1 MIFEMIIKKSLVK
14 SIPTIPSIIIL
25 TLLFSFACVDS
36 KQQTTEPLS
45 PTTIITPTQTPYTA
59 SSLEIIIAQ
68 EQLLTSIYRNTI
80 PSIVQVKVE
89 SKISQRSF
97 FGGLQHYNVPS
108 EGTGFIWDNNG
119 YVVTNHHV
127 IQNADSVR
135 VIFYDGTESVATVHG
150 SDPNSDLAILK
161 IEMNNYSLKAVPL
174 GDSDTLSIGQ
184 IAIAIGSPFGQEFSM
199 TQGIISAL
207 GRTLPNQTTNFST
220 SQIIQ
225 TDAAINPG
233 NSGGPLLDRTGSVI
247 GITSQIISS
256 SGSNAGVGFAIPINT
271 AKRII
276 PSLIKKGIF
285 EYAYLGIS
293 GTSLTSN
300 LAKANNLDET
310 TKGALIVK
318 IINNG
323 PAFKSKLLGSEQTIT
338 INEIEYPTGGDII
351 THIDLTPVK
360 SINDISSYINN
371 KEPNEI
377 VSLSIIRSSKKN
389 LTIDVRLGIRP

>member
-1 MIFEMIIKKSLVK
+1 MIKKQSLVK
-14 SIPTIPSIIIL
+14 SLTTITSFIFFTSIFL
-25 TLLFSFACVDS
+25 SGCTNLKEQA
-36 KQQTTEPLS
+36 TEP
-45 PTTIITPTQTPYTA
+45 PVITPIITPTQMLPTP
-59 SSLEIIIAQ
+59 SSNEIIIAQ
-68 EQLLTSIYRNTI
+68 EQLLTSIYQNTI

-89 SKISQRSF
+89 SKMRQRSF
-97 FGGLQHYNVPS
+97 FGGLQSYNVPS
-108 EGTGFIWDNNG
+108 EGTGFIWDSSG
-119 YVVTNHHV
+119 HVVTNHHV

-135 VIFYDGTESVATVHG
+135 IIFYDGTESVATIHG
-150 SDPNSDLAILK
+150 SDPDSDLAILK
-161 IEMNNYSLKAVPL
+161 IETANDTHQAIPL
-174 GDSDTLSIGQ
+174 GNSDTLSIGQ

-276 PSLIKKGIF
+276 PTLIKKRDF

-300 LAKANNLDET
+300 LARANNLDET
-310 TKGALIVK
+310 TKGALIVEV
-318 IINNG
+318 IDNG
-323 PAFKSKLLGSEQTIT
+323 PAFKSNLLASEQTIT
-338 INEIEYPTGGDII
+338 IDGIEYPAGGDII
-351 THIDLTPVK
+351 THIDQTPVR

-371 KEPNEI
+371 KEPNDI
-377 VSLSIIRSSKKN
+377 VSVSIIRSSKNKM
-389 LTIDVRLGIRP
+389 TIDVRLGIRP

>member
-1 MIFEMIIKKSLVK
+1 MG
-14 SIPTIPSIIIL
+14 
-25 TLLFSFACVDS
+25 
-36 KQQTTEPLS
+36 
-45 PTTIITPTQTPYTA
+45 
-59 SSLEIIIAQ
+59 
-68 EQLLTSIYRNTI
+68 N
-80 PSIVQVKVE
+80 
-89 SKISQRSF
+89 
-97 FGGLQHYNVPS
+97 
-108 EGTGFIWDNNG
+108 
-119 YVVTNHHV
+119 
-127 IQNADSVR
+127 
-135 VIFYDGTESVATVHG
+135 
-150 SDPNSDLAILK
+150 
-161 IEMNNYSLKAVPL
+161 
-174 GDSDTLSIGQ
+174 SDTLSIGQ

-276 PSLIKKGIF
+276 PTLIKKRDF

-300 LAKANNLDET
+300 LARANNLDET
-310 TKGALIVK
+310 TKGALIVEV
-318 IINNG
+318 IDNG
-323 PAFKSKLLGSEQTIT
+323 PAFKSKLLASEQTIT
-338 INEIEYPTGGDII
+338 IDGIEYPTGGDVI
-351 THIDLTPVK
+351 THIDLIPVK

-371 KEPNEI
+371 KEPNDI
-377 VSLSIIRSSKKN
+377 DSVSIIRSSKNKV
-389 LTIDVRLGIRP
+389 TIDVRLGIRP

>member
-1 MIFEMIIKKSLVK
+1 M
-14 SIPTIPSIIIL
+14 
-25 TLLFSFACVDS
+25 C
-36 KQQTTEPLS
+36 
-45 PTTIITPTQTPYTA
+45 
-59 SSLEIIIAQ
+59 
-68 EQLLTSIYRNTI
+68 N
-80 PSIVQVKVE
+80 
-89 SKISQRSF
+89 
-97 FGGLQHYNVPS
+97 
-108 EGTGFIWDNNG
+108 
-119 YVVTNHHV
+119 
-127 IQNADSVR
+127 
-135 VIFYDGTESVATVHG
+135 
-150 SDPNSDLAILK
+150 
-161 IEMNNYSLKAVPL
+161 
-174 GDSDTLSIGQ
+174 SDTLSIGQ

-276 PSLIKKGIF
+276 PTLIKKRDF

-300 LAKANNLDET
+300 LARANNLDET
-310 TKGALIVK
+310 TKGALIVEV
-318 IINNG
+318 IDNG
-323 PAFKSKLLGSEQTIT
+323 PAFKSNLLASEQTIT
-338 INEIEYPTGGDII
+338 IDGIEYPAGGDII
-351 THIDLTPVK
+351 THIDQTPVR

-371 KEPNEI
+371 KEPNDI
-377 VSLSIIRSSKKN
+377 VSVSIIRSSKNKV
-389 LTIDVRLGIRP
+389 TIDVRLGIRP